1 MKNIF
6 NIIIILTSLIL
17 ISSCASNGEKKDTS
31 ELYAKSQTR
40 GAIIERSGTTMGGDA
55 TQASRDLRIQDAENR
70 LRSGGGLFGKT
81 GGINLLGGNEKNQ
94 TTSIGMPINPYLWKA
109 SLETID
115 FMPIASADPFA
126 GMIITDWYSQADVID
141 ERCKLNIYI
150 KGVELKTS
158 NLKVNSFCQKLSSSN
173 NWVSNSI
180 DTQTNTKLE
189 NTILNKAKKIKL
201 TQN

>member
-40 GAIIERSGTTMGGDA
+40 GAIIERSGTTMGGDGS
-55 TQASRDLRIQDAENR
+55 QASRDLRIQDAENR

-126 GMIITDWYSQADVID
+126 GMIITDWYSQADVIG

-150 KGVELKTS
+150 KGLELKTS